1 MSRLTTKQL
10 RYVSGVLLAACLAGC
25 CATPQKEVNRL
36 TAEVERLKQDRAIA
50 EARARHAWFVAEQC
64 SQGRCPEGLE

>member
-1 MSRLTTKQL
+1 MKRSLVL
-10 RYVSGVLLAACLAGC
+10 VLLLTG
-25 CATPQKEVNRL
+25 CATPQKEVDRL
-36 TAEVERLKQDRAIA
+36 TAEVERLKQDRATA